1 MTSDPEGK
9 RIRRKKKYLYDTDES
24 QSLLTNESSNDEISN
39 SADFPTLP
47 DSDNTNI
54 AFKRQVLCQLNI
66 INLKQSQIC
75 EDLPIILKKI
85 GMQEDR
91 ILIRDDENSI
101 FKKFDFPLKNISE
114 LNAIEEYLMD
124 ENNTNMLV
132 IELSKIDGATYKHT
146 ITRIMIQL
154 FSNEVAEQYSWIEFK
169 GKN

>member
-1 MTSDPEGK
+1 MYFK
-9 RIRRKKKYLYDTDES
+9 FFNI
-24 QSLLTNESSNDEISN
+24 LLD
-39 SADFPTLP
+39 
-47 DSDNTNI
+47 I

-132 IELSKIDGATYKHT
+132 NRIYIKIYN
-146 ITRIMIQL
+146 IFINIFINIL
-154 FSNEVAEQYSWIEFK
+154 FYFNR
-169 GKN
+169 